1 MVRSGEPGKEEE
13 SNEQMNSV
21 YPLIT
26 ALHSI
31 YMDDPSFTESVGEV
45 VFSILQYYQAAE
57 ISSEE
62 KVF

>member
-1 MVRSGEPGKEEE
+1 VVRSGEPGKEEE

-21 YPLIT
+21 YPLVT

-31 YMDDPSFTESVGEV
+31 YMDDPSFTESVESGV
-45 VFSILQYYQAAE
+45 LQYSQEAE

-62 KVF
+62 KPF

>member
-21 YPLIT
+21 YPLVN

-31 YMDDPSFTESVGEV
+31 YMDNPSFAESVESGV
-45 VFSILQYYQAAE
+45 LYSTGTTRAAE

-62 KVF
+62 KQF